1 MQCTGSERRLIDCVS
16 NSGGVNSCTH
26 DEDVALVCRGFI
38 RQCDDGTIR
47 LRGGSNAREGRVEL
61 CANNAWGTICDNYW
75 DNSDAKVVC
84 RQLGY
89 ATVGMYLD
97 YNNIL

>member
-1 MQCTGSERRLIDCVS
+1 MQCTGSERRLTDCVS
-16 NSGGVNSCTH
+16 NSGGINSCIH
-26 DEDVALVCRGFI
+26 DEDVALVCRGLI
-38 RQCDDGTIR
+38 RNCDDGAIR
-47 LRGGSNAREGRVEL
+47 LQRGSNAREGRVEL

-89 ATVGMYLD
+89 STVGMYV
-97 YNNIL
+97 YY